1 MAKERWLVKLFHNP
15 TQQMSALLLIARCVE
30 DAVKAYMSVKEHT
43 DADAWR
49 KGMLTEK
56 VSAPLLLGATSII
69 SIFIG

>member
-1 MAKERWLVKLFHNP
+1 
-15 TQQMSALLLIARCVE
+15 MSALLLIARRVE
-30 DAVKAYMSVKEHT
+30 DTVKAYMSVKEHT

-56 VSAPLLLGATSII
+56 VSAPLLLGTTSII